1 MVPDAKR
8 RALAQYCGLG
18 LIALAVIAASVLA
31 APGLPGLL
39 GAGLGVLMMTIA
51 VVDARHFIIPN
62 ALTLAAFG
70 LALVNAGIGG
80 GWEGVIMALL
90 RGAVVALGFLIVRIG
105 YQWLRG
111 RQGIGL
117 GDVKLAGVAGAWLG
131 WTMLPIAVDAAAA
144 GWQSRCATIH
154 ESAVRPVLCSGH
166 LAVLAARSD
175 TCTYLSAG
183 TTMTRFNGIGSCSS
197 VLAVPATRS
206 RALGLLCAARG

>member
-1 MVPDAKR
+1 MEWMVPDAKR

-18 LIALAVIAASVLA
+18 RIALAVIAASVLA

-131 WTMLPIAVDAAAA
+131 WTMLPIAVDAAALA
-144 GWQSRCATIH
+144 A
-154 ESAVRPVLCSGH
+154 
-166 LAVLAARSD
+166 LAVYTLRR
-175 TCTYLSAG
+175 LVG
-183 TTMTRFNGIGSCSS
+183 
-197 VLAVPATRS
+197 S
-206 RALGLLCAARG
+206 RAVQRFTRVPFGLFFAPAIWLCWLLEAILALT

>member
-1 MVPDAKR
+1 MEWMVPDAKR

-70 LALVNAGIGG
+70 LAVANAGTQQQ
-80 GWEGVIMALL
+80 WEGVLMALL
-90 RGAVVALGFLIVRIG
+90 RSAVVALGFLIVRAG

-117 GDVKLAGVAGAWLG
+117 GDVKLAGVAGAWLT
-131 WTMLPIAVDAAAA
+131 WTVLPIAIDIAALAA
-144 GWQSRCATIH
+144 L
-154 ESAVRPVLCSGH
+154 AVYALRRLVGNRPVQRFTRVPFGLFFAPAIWLCW
-166 LAVLAARSD
+166 LLQTA
-175 TCTYLSAG
+175 
-183 TTMTRFNGIGSCSS
+183 F
-197 VLAVPATRS
+197 
-206 RALGLLCAARG
+206 ALM

>member
-70 LALVNAGIGG
+70 LAVANAGTQQQ
-80 GWEGVIMALL
+80 WEGVLMALL
-90 RGAVVALGFLIVRIG
+90 RSAVVALGFLIVRAG

-117 GDVKLAGVAGAWLG
+117 GDVKLAGVAGAWLT
-131 WTMLPIAVDAAAA
+131 WTVLPIAIDIAALAA
-144 GWQSRCATIH
+144 L
-154 ESAVRPVLCSGH
+154 AVYALRRLVGNRPVQRFTRVPFGLFFAPAIWLCW
-166 LAVLAARSD
+166 LLQTA
-175 TCTYLSAG
+175 
-183 TTMTRFNGIGSCSS
+183 F
-197 VLAVPATRS
+197 
-206 RALGLLCAARG
+206 ALM